1 MSVRRQVRI
10 ELLGGFAVS
19 VGPRKIADEAWR
31 LRKAKAMVKLLALA
45 PAHRL
50 PWEQLGETLWPDRNV
65 EAIRNNFHQTLRAAR
80 LALGSAGVDGREVLR
95 LREGVVGFGDDTDVV
110 VDVDVFAAAFQRARD
125 TGDLAA
131 HRDAIRLYAGELL
144 PEDPYEEWARIPRGA
159 MREQHAALSL
169 VLANWHRGRD
179 DPAAAADLLR
189 TVLHHDELHEPA
201 RRELMQVLADTGRRQ
216 DALAEYEA
224 LRDALRRHLEA
235 DPDPETR
242 RLYRR
247 LLAGSVDEHGTAR
260 GGDACSADAAPGYD
274 SNLPVPVSS
283 FVGRDREVA
292 EVERLLAATRLL
304 TLTGV
309 GGAGKTRLAIE
320 VARRQ
325 LAAFDQQVFFVDLA
339 PISDPVGVPQ
349 AVAEA
354 LALEQPERGPAVSA
368 LVEQLAS
375 RQLLLVI
382 DNCEHLI
389 DACAEL
395 VTAVLGAC
403 PGVQVL
409 ATSREALR
417 SEGEVAWRVPSLALP
432 DLRRLPD
439 HGALADQAAVRLFCE
454 RAAAAEPRFGL
465 TASNAATVAELC
477 VRLDGMPLALELAAA
492 RVRMLSPAQILERL
506 GGMLALLGERNRAG
520 LSRQRTL
527 RAALDW
533 SHDLL
538 EVTERVTF
546 RRLAVFNGSFPL
558 EAAEHVCAIDPLTRG
573 EVMELLGRLV
583 DQSLVTSQTHGEVV
597 RYRLIETV
605 RQYAGARLDLSDE
618 RRTIERR
625 HRDWYCGWVEEHDPE
640 RAAAAG
646 EETLRRFE
654 VEHDNLRAALRSA
667 LADEPETALRLAT
680 SLWRFWLARGHFAEG
695 RRWLSA
701 ALEAEPA
708 PTALRARGLIAIAV
722 LDMRYASGV
731 ERLERVAGE
740 VVDIHRDLDDEVA
753 FAQALQLTAVLLWT
767 AHRIHAAEAQLD
779 HACALSRDLGAGHIL
794 AAATHT
800 RGVLALGQGRPAQA
814 QAHFE
819 AGRDRLAQLEDPE
832 RGFFPA
838 ISIGFPV
845 EWDAGSPRLVFE
857 ETLVMGYRLDV
868 GPAVAFLSVSRAW
881 AARADGDLDTAVGHA
896 RDSSVGFAAAG
907 WDYGTALADNLLG
920 NLYRQT
926 GDHPAARRCLER
938 SLRRRAWLGDRRA
951 TGVTLGALG
960 MLAAAEGDE
969 AGTQRYLR
977 RALELFERIEDGFGT
992 AGTLLNLGVASL
1004 RAGDLDAAEPR
1015 LEQIQELR
1023 DAPGGHRPVGWGAV
1037 MLAEI
1042 ARRRG
1047 EVAAAVECLTEA
1059 RVLFAGIGEQ
1069 MGLAHCER
1077 LERERVR

>member
-1 MSVRRQVRI
+1 MPVRRQVRI

-19 VGPRKIADEAWR
+19 IGPRKIADEAWR
-31 LRKAKAMVKLLALA
+31 LRKAKALVKLLALA
-45 PAHRL
+45 PAHRS

-110 VDVDVFAAAFQRARD
+110 VDVDVFTAASQRARD

-131 HRDAIRLYAGELL
+131 HRDAVRLYAGELL
-144 PEDPYEEWARIPRGA
+144 PEDPYEDWASGPREA
-159 MREQHAALSL
+159 MREQHAALVL
-169 VLANWHRGRD
+169 VLARGHRERD

-189 TVLHHDELHEPA
+189 TVLRHDELHEPA
-201 RRELMQVLADTGRRQ
+201 RRELMRVLADTGRRQ
-216 DALAEYEA
+216 EALAEYET
-224 LRDALRRHLEA
+224 LRDALRRRLEA

-247 LLAGSVDEHGTAR
+247 LLAGSVDESGTAR
-260 GGDACSADAAPGYD
+260 GGDASADAAPGYG
-274 SNLPVPVSS
+274 SNLPAPVSS

-325 LAAFDQQVFFVDLA
+325 LDAFDQQVFFVDLA

-349 AVAEA
+349 AVAGA
-354 LALEQPERGPAVSA
+354 LSLELPERGAAVPA
-368 LVEQLAS
+368 LVEQLAP

-389 DACAEL
+389 GVCAEL
-395 VTAVLGAC
+395 LSTLLGSC
-403 PGVQVL
+403 PRVRSL

-417 SEGEVAWRVPSLALP
+417 IEGEVAWRVPSLALP

-454 RAAAAEPRFGL
+454 RATAAEPRFGL
-465 TASNAATVAELC
+465 TATNAATVAELC

-506 GGMLALLGERNRAG
+506 GGMLELLGGRSRAG

-538 EVTERVTF
+538 DATERVAF

-558 EAAEHVCAIDPLTRG
+558 EAAEHVCAIDPLGRD

-583 DQSLVTSQTHGEVV
+583 DQSLVTSQPHGEVV

-646 EETLRRFE
+646 EASLRRFE

-667 LADEPETALRLAT
+667 LADDPGTALRLAT
-680 SLWRFWLARGHFAEG
+680 SLWRFWLARGYFAEG

-740 VVDIHRDLDDEVA
+740 VVDIHRELDDEVA

-767 AHRIHAAEAQLD
+767 AHRIQAAEEQLD
-779 HACALSRDLGAGHIL
+779 HACALSRDLGADHVL

-819 AGRDRLAQLEDPE
+819 ACRDRLDQLEDPE

-838 ISIGFPV
+838 ISIGFSV

-868 GPAVAFLSVSRAW
+868 GPAVAFLDVSRAW
-881 AARADGDLDTAVGHA
+881 AARADGDLEAAVAHA
-896 RDSSVGFAAAG
+896 RDSYVGFTAAG
-907 WDYGTALADNLLG
+907 WDYGIALADNLLG

-926 GDHPAARRCLER
+926 GDHRAARRCLGQ

-960 MLAAAEGDE
+960 MLAAAGGDE
-969 AGTQRYLR
+969 VGTQRYLR

-1004 RAGDLDAAEPR
+1004 RADDLDAAEPR

-1047 EVAAAVECLTEA
+1047 EVAAAGECLTEA
-1059 RVLFAGIGEQ
+1059 RTVFAGIGER